1 MKAVVGVGFMKQ
13 CLAGV
18 EIFAKLNFPDSE
30 AVLVHSV
37 ESVLPDGG
45 FLPAS
50 ATSPVADIQRQRQED
65 GEKRMAEIA
74 AELEKFGIPSRP
86 VTTFGSPAHEITD
99 VATKEEAD
107 MIVTGSGKKGGLES
121 FIMGSVTRALVVDA
135 HRSIL
140 VGNQEVSE
148 SEKINAVFATDHSEY
163 AGRCIERL
171 VELAPGGLGMVTV
184 VSANTVDPNVRD
196 MVDEASRDS
205 PGGLSMTDVLER
217 RSLEACGKLAPICEN
232 TDWSVLQGHE
242 TEVIGAAMER
252 TGADLLIMGAH
263 GHGFLER
270 LVMGSTAMHVVGNEP
285 WNTLVLRV

>member
-1 MKAVVGVGFMKQ
+1 M
-13 CLAGV
+13 AGV
-18 EIFAKLNFPDSE
+18 EIFAKLKFPSSE

-50 ATSPVADIQRQRQED
+50 ATNPVADIQRQRQED
-65 GEKRMAEIA
+65 GEKRMAEVA
-74 AELEKFGIPSRP
+74 AELSKFGIPSRS

-107 MIVTGSGKKGGLES
+107 MIVSGSGKKGGLES

-135 HRSIL
+135 RRSIL
-140 VGNQEVSE
+140 VGKRDVSAG
-148 SEKINAVFATDHSEY
+148 EKINAVFATDHSEY
-163 AGRCIERL
+163 AGRCIDRL
-171 VELAPGGLGMVTV
+171 VEFAPGGLGMVTV
-184 VSANTVDPNVRD
+184 VSANSVDPNVRD
-196 MVDEASRDS
+196 MLDEASGD
-205 PGGLSMTDVLER
+205 LTITDVLER
-217 RSLEACGKLAPICEN
+217 RSREACAKLAPICET
-232 TDWSVLQGHE
+232 TDLLVLQGRA
-242 TEVIGAAMER
+242 TEVIGAAMDR
-252 TGADLLIMGAH
+252 TSADLLIMGAH

>member
-1 MKAVVGVGFMKQ
+1 MKAVVGVGYMKQ
-13 CLAGV
+13 CEAGV
-18 EIFAKLNFPDSE
+18 EIFAKLKFPDSE
-30 AVLVHSV
+30 AVLVHAV

-50 ATSPVADIQRQRQED
+50 ATNPIADIQRQRQED
-65 GEKRMAEIA
+65 GEKRMAVIA
-74 AELEKFGIPSRP
+74 AALEKFGIPSRP
-86 VTTFGSPAHEITD
+86 VTTFGNPAHEITD

-107 MIVTGSGKKGGLES
+107 MIVSGSGKKGGLES

-135 HRSIL
+135 RRSIL
-140 VGNQEVSE
+140 VGKQEVSE

-163 AGRCIERL
+163 ANRCIDLL
-171 VELAPGGLGMVTV
+171 VEFAPGGLGMVTV
-184 VSANTVDPNVRD
+184 VSADSVAPNVRD
-196 MVDEASRDS
+196 MLDEASGD
-205 PGGLSMTDVLER
+205 LTMTDVLER
-217 RSLEACGKLAPICEN
+217 RSREACAKLAPICES
-232 TDWSVLQGHE
+232 TDLLVLQGRA
-242 TEVIGAAMER
+242 TEVIGEAMDR